1 MFLPKY
7 NTLWCS
13 LFLAIFVLLGPV
25 SVPAHESEWP
35 GQKLATIFPK
45 AEKFVQRS
53 AVITPAKL
61 AKIEKEL
68 DSKLRKEDHKPVFYL
83 ALNKKK
89 KPIGLVLFVDV
100 QGPHGIIDGAV
111 GLNLKGKVVKV
122 AVYNHKESDAIA
134 SEPFLNQFIG
144 MGINSAFKVG
154 EDVKPITGHEAASL
168 AVTLLPKKTLV
179 MSYALF
185 LKKKPAPQT
194 DKTTAKE
201 ETPEVNDLH
210 QLMMLMIDSYLDIV
224 EYFDT
229 GQDKA
234 KAVKAV
240 KKLIVYAGLIANFEP
255 PKNTG
260 KIEEYTAMQ
269 TQFTEILTKF
279 ADELQKSGISDET
292 RQQWK
297 AVVEIVN
304 QAHRKFS
311 DEEIDLETR

>member
-1 MFLPKY
+1 M
-7 NTLWCS
+7 
-13 LFLAIFVLLGPV
+13 
-25 SVPAHESEWP
+25 
-35 GQKLATIFPK
+35 
-45 AEKFVQRS
+45 
-53 AVITPAKL
+53 
-61 AKIEKEL
+61 
-68 DSKLRKEDHKPVFYL
+68 
-83 ALNKKK
+83 
-89 KPIGLVLFVDV
+89 
-100 QGPHGIIDGAV
+100 
-111 GLNLKGKVVKV
+111 
-122 AVYNHKESDAIA
+122 
-134 SEPFLNQFIG
+134 
-144 MGINSAFKVG
+144 
-154 EDVKPITGHEAASL
+154 
-168 AVTLLPKKTLV
+168 
-179 MSYALF
+179 
-185 LKKKPAPQT
+185 
-194 DKTTAKE
+194 
-201 ETPEVNDLH
+201 H

-311 DEEIDLETR
+311 DEEIDLGNTLKEFIMRKILLFSCITFCWMILAELSAAFCAASIL